1 MKGFERRNQLFS
13 LCGLN
18 CGLCP
23 MRLGNY
29 CGGCGNGN
37 QSCGIAKCSLEHGK
51 IEYCYE
57 CKQYP
62 CEKYQ
67 HIDKYDSF
75 ITHRRRNADL
85 ERAQSMGIEQYNAE
99 QQEKIQILSHL
110 LSNYNDGRR
119 KNFFLRSS
127 QFIRTS
133 ELQEALKQ
141 IQSNDELSA
150 LPFKAQCSYV
160 VEVLQKI
167 ADKKIIKLKLIKKNS
182 TFLFVV
188 KIAKPAEPVNG
199 KMNDAFHAPPLTVP
213 PAFADRQSRRE
224 SLKMASPHFNFERK
238 IRLLFREC
246 GYPFG
251 TLCPIVRR
259 GTRDGASYTPCLPA
273 ASNALAFPDGNAF
286 LRQRR
291 QSV

>member
-1 MKGFERRNQLFS
+1 MKGFERKNQLFS

-23 MRLGNY
+23 MLLGNY
-29 CGGCGNGN
+29 CGGCSNGN
-37 QSCGIAKCSLEHGK
+37 QSCKIAKCSLAHGE

-119 KNFFLRSS
+119 KNFFCVAVNLLEL
-127 QFIRTS
+127 S

-167 ADKKIIKLKLIKKNS
+167 ADKKNIELKLIKK
-182 TFLFVV
+182 
-188 KIAKPAEPVNG
+188 K
-199 KMNDAFHAPPLTVP
+199 
-213 PAFADRQSRRE
+213 
-224 SLKMASPHFNFERK
+224 
-238 IRLLFREC
+238 
-246 GYPFG
+246 
-251 TLCPIVRR
+251 
-259 GTRDGASYTPCLPA
+259 
-273 ASNALAFPDGNAF
+273 
-286 LRQRR
+286 
-291 QSV
+291 